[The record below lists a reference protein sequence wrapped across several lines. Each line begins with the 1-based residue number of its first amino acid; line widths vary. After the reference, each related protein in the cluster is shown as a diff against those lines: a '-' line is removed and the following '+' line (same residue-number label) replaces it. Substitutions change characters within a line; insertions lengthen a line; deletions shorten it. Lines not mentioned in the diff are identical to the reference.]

1 MNKIIPPFFL
11 VLSLLMFI
19 AGFAL
24 LAVERPE
31 PSTELHRA
39 RISGD
44 DAYRDLL
51 EEKLRERQILRNSL
65 IGTLFVAGVMS
76 TTVAFLTMRPARS
89 ITLRNDQIH

>member
-1 MNKIIPPFFL
+1 MSKIIPPFCL

-24 LAVERPE
+24 LAVDRPE

-44 DAYRDLL
+44 DEYRDLL
-51 EEKLRERQILRNSL
+51 EEDLRESQILRKTL
-65 IGTLFVAGVMS
+65 ISTLFAAGVMS
-76 TTVAFLTMRPARS
+76 IFVAFVSMRPGTPAK
-89 ITLRNDQIH
+89 LRDDQIR